1 MIAVQAPKISII
13 IPSYNSSNTVRNT
26 LNSALAQTLSP
37 HEIIVIDDCSQPP
50 ILDILGDDYPG
61 VIVKRHKEN
70 LGVQYARNT
79 GYKMAT
85 GDLILFLDADDIL
98 FEDFLETAANCFH
111 EHSNIAA
118 YFANFHTHRNE
129 NENTELP
136 QKMPRTN
143 EFRYLCSQRG
153 FTYYVNNT
161 GAFLPSFT
169 IIKKSALEQIT
180 IGSEVFPPAVWGN
193 EDFHLF
199 IRILTNF
206 ETIHGQDE
214 MGVYFLQPTSISQ
227 NQIKVWDSRLV
238 AIKSLLEIF
247 ESKSWNLVH
256 LSTLRKL
263 HGSSLRVYAR
273 LLSARGERKKAL
285 KLLILNLKNRFELKT
300 LALIALILLG
310 QKSKKYT

>member
-1 MIAVQAPKISII
+1 VIVVLAPKISII
-13 IPSYNSSNTVRNT
+13 IPSYNSSDTIRNT
-26 LNSALAQTLSP
+26 LDSALAQTLLP

-50 ILDILGDDYPG
+50 ASDILGHDYPD
-61 VIVKRHKEN
+61 VIVKRHKHN
-70 LGVQYARNT
+70 LGVQHARNT
-79 GYKMAT
+79 GYKLAT
-85 GDLILFLDADDIL
+85 GELILFLDADDIL
-98 FEDFLETAANCFH
+98 FEDFLETTANAFQNH
-111 EHSNIAA
+111 PNIAA
-118 YFANFHTHRNE
+118 YFGNFYTHRNE
-129 NENTELP
+129 NEDAELP
-136 QKMPRTN
+136 KQNPRS
-143 EFRYLCSQRG
+143 EEYKYQSSQSG
-153 FTYYVNNT
+153 FTFYINNT

-169 IIKKSALEQIT
+169 VIKKSALEQIT
-180 IGSEVFPPAVWGN
+180 IASEVFPPAVWGN

-206 ETIHGQDE
+206 ETIYGLDE

-227 NQIKVWDSRLV
+227 NQIKVWDSRV
-238 AIKSLLEIF
+238 IAIKSLLEIF

-285 KLLILNLKNRFELKT
+285 KLLTRNLNKKFEFKT

-310 QKSKKYT
+310 QKSKKYS